1 MIFSVS
7 NNNMNWSLEFGP
19 DTVSLEVQNF
29 ADQAVLNS
37 IEIPLAVW
45 NLLESQRLRF
55 LEDAIS
61 GAPLTEDEKAR
72 PYEVHEQANVPN
84 LLPNHAM
91 RQDALRGWEGQEIV
105 IDNCSTTD
113 SGVGTMSPGTSTVTE
128 TTNVSPSIFDL
139 AIDRYGFD
147 YPVSTDN
154 SGDDVDVHGQEHFDD
169 DEKDEEDRE
178 NTPPAGVHDN
188 DDNQPQRLRRSNGV
202 PFQRVE
208 NITNSV
214 IRSLFE

>member
-1 MIFSVS
+1 MTFSVS

-29 ADQAVLNS
+29 ADEAVVIS

-45 NLLESQRLRF
+45 SLLECQRLRF

-61 GAPLTEDEKAR
+61 GAPLTEDEQAR

-91 RQDALRGWEGQEIV
+91 RQDALWGWEGQEIV
-105 IDNCSTTD
+105 LDNGSTTY
-113 SGVGTMSPGTSTVTE
+113 SGIGTMSPGISTVTE
-128 TTNVSPSIFDL
+128 TKKVSPSIFDL

-147 YPVSTDN
+147 YPVWTDN
-154 SGDDVDVHGQEHFDD
+154 YGDDVDVHGQEQFDD
-169 DEKDEEDRE
+169 DEEDEEDKE
-178 NTPPAGVHDN
+178 ITPPAGDHDD
-188 DDNQPQRLRRSNGV
+188 DDNQAQRLRRSNGV

-208 NITNSV
+208 NITDNV
-214 IRSLFE
+214 IRSLFQ